1 MIKDLQVKL
10 LNKNFDFLKHKV
22 SNYGFYK
29 KKREADY

>member
-10 LNKNFDFLKHKV
+10 LDNNFDFSKHKV
-22 SNYGFYK
+22 SNYGFYN